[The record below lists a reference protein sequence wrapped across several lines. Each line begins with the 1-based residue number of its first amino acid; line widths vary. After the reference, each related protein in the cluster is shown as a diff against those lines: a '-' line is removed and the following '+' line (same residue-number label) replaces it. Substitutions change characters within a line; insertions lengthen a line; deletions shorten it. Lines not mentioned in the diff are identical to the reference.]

1 MKRSLIF
8 VWIGSILFAFIV
20 CGCKACNFNA
30 AMATL
35 RARQG
40 QVQQALA
47 ASQAVFKEAAV
58 GTKFHAGDALKTA
71 HASNALLELEGGGT
85 LQVRQ
90 DTLIRFALK
99 RPTGKAHGLDVQ
111 TGQVLLEAGDSEV
124 ELATEVGLARI
135 QAGGQMVIRRGPDG
149 TYFDVTIGKAQFET
163 NDGVTVVES
172 GQSYVIGIG
181 KAVVE
186 TTEPPGRD
194 AGLTGKKPP
203 SDAGSSVQT
212 AEARDGAG
220 AAGENANQDDIDK
233 LASGGSASGE
243 GEGHGLAYADI
254 VVDAGQSFTVHDP
267 SPPTAI
273 RFQFSGQCSTGALV
287 KTAPHAQS
295 AGGKSSVALAFGS
308 GRHGYSVYCLGDD
321 GPSRT
326 PVARGT
332 VTVLRDAGTR
342 PVPRTPPSTTLSV
355 DGHNYT
361 VMYQNQLPSI
371 TVVWQNAPSAS
382 AYNLHWESKSGS
394 KTATSSAP
402 SYTFRSGTLLEGH
415 HDVYFEAAGR
425 FSRHTGVTVQFDNA
439 APTAS
444 LLTPADQTAS
454 TSGEMTISGVAQPG
468 WQVEIGGVSVD
479 QDAQQRFTQKLQLPT
494 SERAVVVKLT
504 NPARGTHY
512 YLRRA
517 ARAHD

>member
-1 MKRSLIF
+1 MKRSLAF
-8 VWIGSILFAFIV
+8 VWIGSLLFAFIV

-35 RARQG
+35 HARQG
-40 QVQQALA
+40 LVQQALA
-47 ASQAVFKEAAV
+47 VSQAVFKEAAI
-58 GTKFHAGDALKTA
+58 GTKFHVGDALKTA
-71 HASNALLELEGGGT
+71 HGSNALLELEGGGT
-85 LQVRQ
+85 LRVRQ

-99 RPTGKAHGLDVQ
+99 RPTGKTHGLDVQ
-111 TGQVLLEAGDSEV
+111 TGQVLLEAGHSEV

-163 NDGVTVVES
+163 NDEVTVVQS

-181 KAVVE
+181 QAVVE
-186 TTEPPGRD
+186 PTEPSGKD
-194 AGLTGKKPP
+194 AGLGGKKPSP
-203 SDAGSSVQT
+203 DAGSIVQT
-212 AEARDGAG
+212 AQTQDGAG
-220 AAGENANQDDIDK
+220 ATGENANQDDIDG
-233 LASGGSASGE
+233 LAAGKS
-243 GEGHGLAYADI
+243 EGHGLAYADI
-254 VVDAGQSFTVHDP
+254 IVEAGQSFTVHDP

-273 RFQFSGQCSTGALV
+273 RFQFSGQCSSGALV

-295 AGGKSSVALAFGS
+295 ASGKSSVALAFGS
-308 GRHGYSVYCLGDD
+308 GGYSYSVYCLTDD
-321 GPSRT
+321 GPART
-326 PVARGT
+326 PAARGT

-382 AYNLHWESKSGS
+382 AYSLHWESKGGS
-394 KTATSSAP
+394 KSVTSAAP

-454 TSGEMTISGVAQPG
+454 ASGEMTISGVAQPG

-479 QDAQQRFTQKLQLPT
+479 QDAQQRFTQKLQFPA

-504 NPARGTHY
+504 NPTRGVHY

-517 ARAHD
+517 TRAHD